1 MEVRGARAPVVIN
14 KQIYLIVLFLLPSS
28 FSYSAN
34 LSLLIN
40 GVFFC
45 STRGA
50 RAPVVDSPLVGNV
63 KAT

>member
-28 FSYSAN
+28 FYYSAN

-40 GVFFC
+40 GVFFFLQYE
-45 STRGA
+45 G
-50 RAPVVDSPLVGNV
+50 G
-63 KAT
+63 